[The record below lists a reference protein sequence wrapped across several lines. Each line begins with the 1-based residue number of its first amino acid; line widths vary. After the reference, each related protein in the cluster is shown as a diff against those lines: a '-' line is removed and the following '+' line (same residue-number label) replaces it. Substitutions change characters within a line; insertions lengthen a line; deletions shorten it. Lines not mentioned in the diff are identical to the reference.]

1 MSGGVWY
8 MLMVSG
14 ASLVMSGACLVVFV
28 VSGVVSG
35 ACQVVSDACLVR
47 VSWCLEHV
55 WCMSGGVGITGSDM
69 PSALSPVFNTI
80 S

>member
-1 MSGGVWY
+1 
-8 MLMVSG
+8 MVSG
-14 ASLVMSGACLVVFV
+14 ACL
-28 VSGVVSG
+28 VVSG

-80 S
+80 SLWSNMGGKREKQDIINWRLW

>member
-28 VSGVVSG
+28 VSGG
-35 ACQVVSDACLVR
+35 
-47 VSWCLEHV
+47 V
-55 WCMSGGVGITGSDM
+55 WRMSTLKGLYLGL
-69 PSALSPVFNTI
+69 PN
-80 S
+80 